1 MVSKWCNICSE
12 IKTASPVLNYCT
24 KCGNDLRD
32 KADLPKFKTY
42 EERLMLI
49 KKLSSSNTQIK
60 TDKLGQI
67 KLF

>member
-1 MVSKWCNICSE
+1 MVSKWCDVCSE
-12 IKTASPVLNYCT
+12 IKTASPVLKYCS
-24 KCGNDLRD
+24 KCGNDLRN
-32 KADLPKFKTY
+32 KANLPKFKTN

-60 TDKLGQI
+60 TDKLCQI

>member
-1 MVSKWCNICSE
+1 MVSKWCDVCSE
-12 IKTASPVLNYCT
+12 IKTVSPVLKYCS
-24 KCGNDLRD
+24 KCGNDLRN
-32 KADLPKFKTY
+32 KANLAEFKTN